1 VEASLAASLLVRYVL
16 REVGLECS
24 RRRPPF
30 PARETHLTS
39 DLRTQLQSTL
49 GDAYRLDRELGG
61 GGMSRVFEAEELRLK
76 RKVAVKVLSPE
87 LAQGLSVSRFER
99 EIQTAA
105 ALQQANIVPVLS
117 AGDIDGLPFYT
128 MPFVDGESLRAR
140 LARGPLTV
148 TEVIGV
154 LRDVSKALAYAH
166 RQGVVHRDIKPDNV
180 LLSEGTA
187 VVTDFGIAK
196 AISAARTQTP
206 GATLTQIGTSIG
218 TPAYMA
224 PEQAA
229 GDPGVDHRADIYSL
243 GAMAYEL
250 LAGRAVFADR
260 TPQRMLAAHMSEAP
274 RPIAELRPDTPALLA
289 DLVMRCLAKD
299 ANDRPQTATEIAR
312 MLDTVTSGS
321 GMQAAPPVL
330 FGGRG
335 MLGKALAI
343 YAAAFIAV
351 AILAKAAIVGI
362 GLPDWVF
369 PGSLI
374 LMALGLPVIL
384 WTGYVQRVTRHA
396 YTATP
401 TFTPGGTPSAVQGT
415 MATIALKA
423 APHVSWY
430 RTAKGGIYAFG
441 AFVLA
446 VGAFMALRATGIG
459 PFGTLLA
466 AGKINAK
473 EPLLITDFK
482 TTNADSALGRVVSD
496 AVRAGLTQS
505 SVLSLMST
513 SQTGQALRLMERPP
527 LSKIDLPLAQQLA
540 QRTGAKA
547 IVDGEV
553 TGVAGGYIVVLRLV
567 TADSSGTELW
577 SSRETGDGPRGLID
591 ATDRLTRALR
601 GKAGESLK
609 AIQASAPLEDVTTSS
624 LEALKKFS
632 EGARYHDVLSDWPN
646 AIAKFREAVAI
657 DSNFAGAWR
666 KLGAAL
672 GNAGRPRAEV
682 NEALE
687 QAHRHRDHF
696 TEHERLYEEAF
707 YFSQGPGGDREKGIG
722 MYEEL
727 VRRGDGTAGV
737 NLALE
742 YLRRRE
748 LVKAESSYAF
758 GLRRSPGNSLAWY
771 EISWAQL
778 SEGHLAQ
785 AESSI
790 TVAVSRFPENS
801 IRPIANGF
809 LLYARG
815 RLDSLGHYADSVR
828 QHGRP
833 DVRPIAA
840 GQLADLWLIQGR
852 LKRALAM
859 YSEAGAAN
867 TAIGTVANPIAD
879 SAIAT
884 RMEIATLGESPRGD
898 QRMDAM
904 LARTPLKSLPLE
916 DRPYFAVATTYARLG
931 HPDKAR
937 AILAEYDRD
946 ARDSVYKRT
955 HRAPLHTVLGEIALA
970 ENKPADAIVEFRRGD
985 VLPDGPADA
994 CIVCIFAHLGRA
1006 FDAAQQRDSAIA
1018 MYERF
1023 LKTPYGERLDV
1034 PLFVEFPE
1042 PVDPIFRAG
1051 VHRRLGELYEAKG
1064 DTAKAVEQY
1073 RAFVDLWKNADP
1085 ELQPRVA
1092 EAKRRLA
1099 QLTPV
1104 ERGAKR

>member
-1 VEASLAASLLVRYVL
+1 
-16 REVGLECS
+16 
-24 RRRPPF
+24 
-30 PARETHLTS
+30 
-39 DLRTQLQSTL
+39 
-49 GDAYRLDRELGG
+49 
-61 GGMSRVFEAEELRLK
+61 MSRVFEAEEVRLK

-140 LARGPLTV
+140 LARGPLTI

-154 LRDVSKALAYAH
+154 MRDVSKALAYAH

-196 AISAARTQTP
+196 AISAARTSAP

-229 GDPGVDHRADIYSL
+229 GDPDIDHRADIYSL
-243 GAMAYEL
+243 GAMTYEL

-343 YAAAFIAV
+343 YAVAFV
-351 AILAKAAIVGI
+351 VVVILAKAAIVGI

-374 LMALGLPVIL
+374 MMALGLPVIL
-384 WTGYVQRVTRHA
+384 WTGYVQRVTRRA

-401 TFTPGGTPSAVQGT
+401 TFTPGGTPSAMQGT

-430 RTAKGGIYAFG
+430 RTAKGGMYAFG

-446 VGAFMALRATGIG
+446 VGAFMGLRATGIG

-466 AGKINAK
+466 SGKINAK

-513 SQTGQALRLMERPP
+513 SQTGQALRLMEKPP
-527 LSKIDLPLAQQLA
+527 LSKIDLSLARQLA

-567 TADSSGTELW
+567 TADSGTELW

-591 ATDRLTRALR
+591 ATDRLTRTLR

-609 AIQASAPLEDVTTSS
+609 AVQASAPLADVTTSS
-624 LEALKKFS
+624 IDALREYS

-646 AIAKFREAVAI
+646 AIAKFRAAVAI
-657 DSNFAGAWR
+657 DSNFAAAWR

-672 GNAGRPRAEV
+672 GNAGHTRTEV
-682 NEALE
+682 NAALE
-687 QAHRHRDHF
+687 QAHRHRDHL
-696 TEHERLYEEAF
+696 TENERLYEEAF
-707 YFSQGPGGDREKGIG
+707 YFTQGPGGDRPKGIG
-722 MYEEL
+722 LYEEL

-742 YLRRRE
+742 YLGRRE

-758 GLRRSPGNSLAWY
+758 GIQHAPGNSLAWY
-771 EISWAQL
+771 EIAWPQISQ
-778 SEGHLAQ
+778 GHLAQ
-785 AESSI
+785 AETTI
-790 TVAVSRFPENS
+790 AAAAARFPDNS
-801 IRPIANGF
+801 SRPIVKSF
-809 LLYARG
+809 LLYAQG
-815 RLDSLGHYADSVR
+815 HLDSLERYNDSVH
-828 QHGRP
+828 QHARS
-833 DVRPIAA
+833 DVKP
-840 GQLADLWLIQGR
+840 LASSYLGDLALIQGR
-852 LKRALAM
+852 VKRALAF
-859 YSEAGAAN
+859 YTQAN
-867 TAIGTVANPIAD
+867 VENAAIGTVSNIVGD

-884 RMEIATLGESPRGD
+884 RMEIASLGESPRGLE
-898 QRMDAM
+898 RMEAT
-904 LARTPLKSLPLE
+904 LSRTPLKSLPME

-931 HPDKAR
+931 HPEKGR
-937 AILAEYDRD
+937 SVIAEYDRD
-946 ARDSVYKRT
+946 VRDSAFRRS
-955 HRAPLHTVLGEIALA
+955 HEPGLHTALGEIALA
-970 ENKPADAIVEFRRGD
+970 ENKPADAIAEFRRGD
-985 VLPDGPADA
+985 MRPDGPATE
-994 CIVCIFAHLGRA
+994 CGICIFANLGRA
-1006 FDAAQQRDSAIA
+1006 FDAARQSDSAIA
-1018 MYERF
+1018 MYSRY
-1023 LKTPYGERLDV
+1023 LSTPYTERLDV
-1034 PLFVEFPE
+1034 PLFAEFAE

-1051 VHRRLGELYEAKG
+1051 IHRRLGELYEAKG
-1064 DTAKAVEQY
+1064 DTAKAVAQY